1 MNIIKKSPL
10 IIILILIL
18 TTAIVCYL
26 FFFEKERK
34 IKNLFN
40 EKLNIYP
47 VKNLDDYY
55 HLSPKGKYTKKNISS
70 GTWIVQSSYSVKKGK
85 VLFTEGA
92 VLYIN
97 PKKKNANGKYYIY
110 KTFDDEEKGLTTKE
124 TNYKI
129 VMKENHLECVD
140 KRADK
145 ITKKKIENF
154 KFISQFAEF
163 KNKTRNSWEDI
174 NYGYSV
180 NSLHGNLKLNN
191 NDKTIK
197 ILKEIYDVNDLHT
210 PYISMSGNSSEFK
223 KNKDIDVSL
232 IVGFKNNKYSF
243 SDSIKYD
250 RSGFE
255 GVDDNEE

>member
-1 MNIIKKSPL
+1 MNIKKVVRL
-10 IIILILIL
+10 IIILVLIL
-18 TTAIVCYL
+18 TIAIGCYL

-40 EKLNIYP
+40 EKLKIYP

-110 KTFDDEEKGLTTKE
+110 KTFDDKEKGLTTKE

-129 VMKENHLECVD
+129 VMKENRLECVD

-145 ITKKKIENF
+145 VLKEKIKNF
-154 KFISQFAEF
+154 KFISQYAEF
-163 KNKTRNSWEDI
+163 KNIKRNAWENID
-174 NYGYSV
+174 YGYSV

-191 NDKTIK
+191 SDKTIK
-197 ILKEIYDVNDLHT
+197 ILKKIYNVKDLHT

-223 KNKDIDVSL
+223 KDKDIDVSL
-232 IVGFKNNKYSF
+232 IFGFKNSKYSF

-255 GVDDNEE
+255 GVDDNE